1 PRPGRLAGLGGL
13 HRARHRDGAAACL
26 RAPDRDGVRRGRVL
40 RTGAERA
47 GGLGSGGRRD
57 APAVGL
63 RRRRRNALV
72 VSAPVGAVGGAA
84 QRAGSLLV
92 RSPWS
97 LVALVCHG
105 VITASAAFA
114 RAQSEDALAAA
125 AFDR

>member
-1 PRPGRLAGLGGL
+1 
-13 HRARHRDGAAACL
+13 CL

-72 VSAPVGAVGGAA
+72 VSDPVGAGGGVAH
-84 QRAGSLLV
+84 RAVSLNV

-97 LVALVCHG
+97 LVALVSLV
-105 VITASAAFA
+105 VITASAPIA

-125 AFDR
+125 AFDRAEQAVLHAHAGP